1 MPQKIFKIGL
11 TGNINCML
19 TQELMLYSGFL
30 LLTLFLNRDMLIML
44 SGHIQLT
51 AAFFQVGNAA
61 YHNDVLY
68 EKLRRSIPQLTKLLL
83 SAEED
88 KTKANAAGALSN
100 LVRNSSVLC
109 EDVISQGAMQ
119 VRPQWWLFFPDC
131 VEFFFDILKTFMMV
145 IY

>member
-1 MPQKIFKIGL
+1 
-11 TGNINCML
+11 
-19 TQELMLYSGFL
+19 
-30 LLTLFLNRDMLIML
+30 ML

-51 AAFFQVGNAA
+51 VVSFQVGNAA

-68 EKLRRSIPQLTKLLL
+68 EKLRRSIPQLAKLLL

-109 EDVISQGAMQ
+109 EDIISQGAMQ
-119 VRPQWWLFFPDC
+119 VCPWWWLLFSDC
-131 VEFFFDILKTFMMV
+131 VQRL
-145 IY
+145 